1 MDIRR
6 ILAVLILAAALPA
19 SLSAQRA
26 KPTSVPAET
35 LEPFVFSPQWT
46 AQAQFAGY
54 YVAKERGFYE
64 EEGLDVE
71 IVHPFAS
78 QDAEERFRQGS
89 SLASTLTLTE
99 ALEIVD
105 DGIPLVNILQTSM
118 NSAMLIVSR
127 YGNDPMSLKHP
138 KVIMWR
144 GGFGQIAR
152 CMASKEHLDYQ
163 WIAAASVVNLFV
175 AGAVDATLA
184 MSYNEYYQLLQTG
197 LVTPGNGL
205 YRFSEHGYNIQEDG
219 VYMTARQYRR
229 NKDKADRFARAS
241 RRGWE
246 WAAEHPDETLEIV
259 MDYVQEFR
267 IPTNRV
273 LQQLM
278 LEEILRL
285 QLDPD
290 SGEREFRLRPD
301 MVRQASVL
309 MFEQGV
315 LKREITYE
323 ELVP

>member
-54 YVAKERGFYE
+54 YVAKELGFYE

-152 CMASKEHLDYQ
+152 CLASKEHLDYQ

-184 MSYNEYYQLLQTG
+184 M
-197 LVTPGNGL
+197 
-205 YRFSEHGYNIQEDG
+205 R
-219 VYMTARQYRR
+219 
-229 NKDKADRFARAS
+229 DRK
-241 RRGWE
+241 
-246 WAAEHPDETLEIV
+246 
-259 MDYVQEFR
+259 
-267 IPTNRV
+267 
-273 LQQLM
+273 
-278 LEEILRL
+278 
-285 QLDPD
+285 
-290 SGEREFRLRPD
+290 
-301 MVRQASVL
+301 SV
-309 MFEQGV
+309 V
-315 LKREITYE
+315 
-323 ELVP
+323 

>member
-54 YVAKERGFYE
+54 YVAKEKGFYE

-315 LKREITYE
+315 LKREITYD